1 MKPMP
6 SLRELQR
13 SFVAATLFGDVA
25 ALAAAGVIAKG
36 LDAAARLGVYRNNIL
51 GNYRK
56 ALAASYPVVLR
67 LVGAPFFNAAVDA
80 FVRAHPSTRGDVN
93 RYGGEL
99 ARFLAAYPPA
109 RGLGYLPDVAR
120 LEWALDQAGI
130 AADAQPLDLAA
141 LGSVPAG
148 ELDTL
153 RFVLHP
159 SAHLIASPYPIL
171 HIWRVNQP
179 DYDGEVA
186 VDLGEGGDALL
197 VLRTAQGVSIEP
209 LAPGEH
215 ALLAAFGAGA
225 TLATAAKR
233 AAMAE
238 PAFDLTASLG
248 RHVAAQAIVAFRIPP
263 TPKTGSQG

>member
-1 MKPMP
+1 MP

-25 ALAAAGVIAKG
+25 ALASAGIIAGG
-36 LDAAARLGVYRNNIL
+36 LDAATRVGVYRNNIL

-56 ALAASYPVVLR
+56 ALAATYPVVLR
-67 LVGAPFFNAAVDA
+67 LVGAPFFNAAIDG

-99 ARFLAAYPPA
+99 ARFLASYPPA
-109 RGLGYLPDVAR
+109 RGLGYVPDVAR
-120 LEWALDQAGI
+120 LEWAIDQANI
-130 AADAQPLDLAA
+130 AANAPPLDLAA
-141 LGSVPAG
+141 LGNVPPEELG
-148 ELDTL
+148 EL

-179 DYDGEVA
+179 DHAGEGA

-197 VLRTAQGVSIEP
+197 VLRTAQGVSIER
-209 LAPGEH
+209 LAPAEH
-215 ALLAAFGAGA
+215 ALLAALSAGT

-233 AAMAE
+233 AAKAS
-238 PAFDLTASLG
+238 PAFDLTVSLR
-248 RHVAAQAIVAFRIPP
+248 RHVAAQSIVAFRIPR
-263 TPKTGSQG
+263 TPRTGIQR